1 MSIYNQLD
9 YDYEFN
15 RIEEKL
21 IFEEI
26 QSLLNRTINFPSS
39 GIYFQVPSHEYSNS
53 RSLAADGLE
62 ENRYPSLCIY
72 TTSDE
77 DDSSLGD
84 SYDIQQSS
92 YSSSGLVTIFESDYV
107 NCMYL
112 SFSLQTLNKRDFT
125 VWKKKLKLFFH
136 NLRNGFVLTNDI
148 LPQDAG
154 RIALVQIGSSIDAHD
169 EQPFESIFS
178 VKCVY
183 RIYKEYAQ
191 KLFLYYSIS
200 GAVSINRDIDLD
212 NIVLSDDFEQWYS
225 G

>member
-9 YDYEFN
+9 YDYVFN

-26 QSLLNRTINFPSS
+26 QSILGRTINFPSS
-39 GIYFQVPSHEYSNS
+39 GIYFQMPSPEYTNS
-53 RSLAADGLE
+53 RSLVPNGLE
-62 ENRYPSLCIY
+62 ESRYPSLCIY
-72 TTSDE
+72 TNGDE
-77 DDSSLGD
+77 DDSSLGN

-125 VWKKKLKLFFH
+125 IWKKKLKLFFH
-136 NLRNGFVLTNDI
+136 NLSNGFTLTSDI
-148 LPQDAG
+148 LPESVG
-154 RIALVQIGSSIDAHD
+154 RIALVQIGNSVDALD
-169 EQPFESIFS
+169 EQPFETIFNA
-178 VKCVY
+178 KCVY
-183 RIYKEYAQ
+183 RIYKEYTQ
-191 KLFLYYSIS
+191 KLFLYYSVS
-200 GAVSINRDIDLD
+200 GAVSINRDIDD
-212 NIVLSDDFEQWYS
+212 DITLSSDFEQWYS